1 MASVTTGRSAGKEK
15 PANAARERRHLAR
28 EAAIQMLYTWE
39 VGRTDLDEVLSTY
52 ALIEGPEVP
61 PPSASLQAFQT
72 QLVRGV
78 VARLQEIDAV
88 IAERAEHWRLARM
101 AIVDRLILRLA
112 VYEFLDMPDTPKT
125 VVINEALELAKTF
138 GDDESVRFVNGV
150 LDGIK
155 RRLEERQG

>member
-1 MASVTTGRSAGKEK
+1 MSTSRSAGQGK
-15 PANAARERRHLAR
+15 PAQAVRERRHLAR
-28 EAAIQMLYTWE
+28 EAAIQMLYAWE

-52 ALIEGPEVP
+52 PLIEGPEVP
-61 PPSASLQAFQT
+61 PPSASVEAFQQ

-78 VARLQEIDAV
+78 VARLLEIDAL

-112 VYEFLDMPDTPKT
+112 VYEFLDMSETPRT

>member
-1 MASVTTGRSAGKEK
+1 
-15 PANAARERRHLAR
+15 
-28 EAAIQMLYTWE
+28 MLYQWE
-39 VGRTDLDEVLSTY
+39 AGRTELEEVFSTY
-52 ALIEGPEVP
+52 PLIEGPEIL

-78 VARLQEIDAV
+78 VTRREEIDALIV
-88 IAERAEHWRLARM
+88 ERAEHWRLARM
-101 AIVDRLILRLA
+101 ATVDRLILRLA
-112 VYEFLDMPDTPKT
+112 VYEFLDMPETPKT

-155 RRLEERQG
+155 KRLEA